1 MQFALPDRL
10 LYCFDREGWRVGF
23 SNLELLANL
32 PNRTL
37 PDTFHCLAHHLMIR
51 IISRFRSSLPAGF
64 ILQV

>member
-37 PDTFHCLAHHLMIR
+37 QTPSIASPTT
-51 IISRFRSSLPAGF
+51 
-64 ILQV
+64 